1 MLAGRL
7 VVFATHHAKPMGI
20 NSFTRNYIPELKIV
34 PSNLTIFVCK
44 WFSNLF
50 ANNSMTII
58 FSVDDPS
65 KWRAIAGRNNKEG
78 IEANNQIR
86 NISKIIRFPNP
97 SSNILDK
104 DLSLVKFDKPL
115 DINTYVSPICLP
127 TREPNVDDYCVVV
140 GWGETRGEYIC
151 LFILQ

>member
-1 MLAGRL
+1 MRAGRL

-58 FSVDDPS
+58 FSVDDPA
-65 KWRAIAGRNNKEG
+65 KWQAIAGRHNKEG
-78 IEANNQIR
+78 IEANNQVR

-97 SSNILDK
+97 SSNIRDK
-104 DLSLVKFDKPL
+104 DLALVKFDKPL

-127 TREPNVDDYCVVV
+127 TREPNVDGLLCSC
-140 GWGETRGEYIC
+140 GMG
-151 LFILQ
+151 